1 MLIAIGILIIQG
13 ALEQLMYHPI
23 DEGSSSMMNVKDVD
37 VVAVAVAVVEVDSVD
52 VVAGELAQTPVEN

>member
-13 ALEQLMYHPI
+13 VLEQLMYHPI
-23 DEGSSSMMNVKDVD
+23 DEDSSSMMNVKDVD
-37 VVAVAVAVVEVDSVD
+37 VVAVAVVEVDSVD

>member
-13 ALEQLMYHPI
+13 VLEQLMYHPI

-37 VVAVAVAVVEVDSVD
+37 VVAVAVVEVDSVD